1 MVWGKPR
8 RGFNEEQAY
17 DFVSQT
23 NANVTGLTKSVRDT
37 PDGDVEV
44 WSEVGAPRPSGRSC
58 VGSAG
63 LPPQIRN

>member
-37 PDGDVEV
+37 PDGDIEV
-44 WSEVGAPRPSGRSC
+44 WSEVGVQIATTPFRPKLR
-58 VGSAG
+58 
-63 LPPQIRN
+63 R